1 LDFNGDFE
9 EILSDGRKRKTTL
22 VDFQALIPC
31 KIKENEKREQG
42 RGREQETE
50 GNKKRT
56 LRQVNDYI
64 SVDFIASSV
73 TRVSNI

>member
-1 LDFNGDFE
+1 VYAQFE
-9 EILSDGRKRKTTL
+9 EQRWIQEIGRPYWAAGI
-22 VDFQALIPC
+22 QC

-50 GNKKRT
+50 GKKKRT
-56 LRQVNDYI
+56 LRQVKDYI
-64 SVDFIASSV
+64 SADFITASV